1 MVAGILHRDLSL
13 NNIMYRIVKEKD
25 EAGVIEEK
33 VCGVLT
39 DFDLA
44 LWTNTPDQDYAK
56 TLQQKTGTPPY
67 MAHGLLLGWDAL
79 HLYKH
84 DLESLF
90 YIILILATHYEIQA
104 LEEGKKGGIRM
115 QDGDLPYRE
124 WFNEPI

>member
-1 MVAGILHRDLSL
+1 
-13 NNIMYRIVKEKD
+13 MYRIVKEKN
-25 EAGVIEEK
+25 EAGVTEAK

-44 LWTNTPDQDYAK
+44 SWTNTPDQDYTK

-79 HLYKH
+79 HLYRH

-104 LEEGKKGGIRM
+104 SEEGKKGGIRM
-115 QDGDLPYRE
+115 
-124 WFNEPI
+124 